1 MSATCDKT
9 GSGYAESECADAGRV
24 RPLPCTVM
32 SPPCNSECR
41 FVYRIAEKKPRRLL
55 GNMPMG
61 TIKVPPRH
69 SSRGGTFIVCSRGL
83 PCGQRTV
90 SRAGWCLAQ
99 IHVGLKVE
107 FVLARP
113 VAQAGMVAELLKR
126 NILRH
131 GIGAF
136 ETYFDLTHAIV

>member
-32 SPPCNSECR
+32 SPPATRNAVLYIVLQKRSQGVYLEICR
-41 FVYRIAEKKPRRLL
+41 WAQEK
-55 GNMPMG
+55 
-61 TIKVPPRH
+61 PPRH
-69 SSRGGTFIVCSRGL
+69 SSRGGTFIVCSRSL